1 MQIKIAEVHNINLKV
16 SKSAKL
22 VKRSWFHFEHHRTV
36 KKMLPT
42 SVFHLP
48 KQAMQTPP
56 SPMAKGPPQVRN
68 LPSGAQAAVSDK
80 APTTPPVT
88 AAARRTKGPPSNII
102 GAIRVPIKA
111 LWPAKLFI
119 VQM

>member
-1 MQIKIAEVHNINLKV
+1 
-16 SKSAKL
+16 
-22 VKRSWFHFEHHRTV
+22 
-36 KKMLPT
+36 
-42 SVFHLP
+42 
-48 KQAMQTPP
+48 MQTPP

-102 GAIRVPIKA
+102 GAMRVPIKA
-111 LWPAKLFI
+111 LWPAKLI
-119 VQM
+119 YCSNVKTAIDYRRGV

>member
-1 MQIKIAEVHNINLKV
+1 MLGAMVFLYFTKIMHNIFSL
-16 SKSAKL
+16 A
-22 VKRSWFHFEHHRTV
+22 EHHRTD

-42 SVFHLP
+42 SVSHLP

-68 LPSGAQAAVSDK
+68 LPSGAQAAVSDN

-102 GAIRVPIKA
+102 GAMRVPIKA
-111 LWPAKLFI
+111 LWPAKFI
-119 VQM
+119 YCSNVNTTIYN